1 MWHLCEPRISQWNIH
16 RQGHRFCQIYLYMGK
31 KSLDGYYAKKCNF
44 LKVFEPKYT
53 NLEQAKSKVESAMH
67 YFVGSHYVVTK

>member
-1 MWHLCEPRISQWNIH
+1 
-16 RQGHRFCQIYLYMGK
+16 MGK

-44 LKVFEPKYT
+44 SKVLEPKYT